1 MASLTPTAAAAA
13 ATVRTRWTLV
23 VFVVDDKS
31 TSVGLTFRAITTY
44 TSVATW
50 LLGLLLLLA
59 GANLLAIANLTLPGP
74 LFGHYNF
81 AISVRL
87 NAI

>member
-1 MASLTPTAAAAA
+1 MATWTPTA

-50 LLGLLLLLA
+50 LLGLLLLA